1 MYRVV
6 KIVWSCGISLV
17 ANNDILYM
25 GWHRTVGSL
34 GSKHKDAIHEW
45 DSGILKIKVGGNLA
59 VPTII
64 SQ

>member
-1 MYRVV
+1 MCRVV
-6 KIVWSCGISLV
+6 KIVWSCEISLV
-17 ANNDILYM
+17 ANDGILYM

-34 GSKHKDAIHEW
+34 GSK
-45 DSGILKIKVGGNLA
+45 IKVGDNLV